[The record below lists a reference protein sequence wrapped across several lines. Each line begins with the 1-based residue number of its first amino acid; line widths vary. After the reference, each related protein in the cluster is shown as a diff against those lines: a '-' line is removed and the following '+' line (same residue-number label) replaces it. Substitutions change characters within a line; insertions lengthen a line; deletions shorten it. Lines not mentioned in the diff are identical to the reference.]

1 MGLIIQKFGGT
12 SVADADCLL
21 RVAGI
26 ITEAYRAG
34 DDVVAVLS
42 AQGDLTDRLIAMAGE
57 IDFSPPPR
65 EMDMLLSTGEQISVA
80 LCAMAIRRMGC
91 PAVSLTGWQ
100 AGIRTN
106 GVHGDAAILSLS
118 GDRIR
123 EELQNR
129 HIVVVAGFQGVDDRG
144 DVTTLGRGGSDT
156 TAVALAAALQAD
168 KCQIY
173 TDVDGI
179 YTADPNVDR
188 DAVKLYS
195 ITYDEMLTL
204 VDQGAQVLHRKAV
217 EIGKAHGVDIE
228 VLSTFTRAPGTHVR

>member
-26 ITEAYRAG
+26 ITEAYRAE